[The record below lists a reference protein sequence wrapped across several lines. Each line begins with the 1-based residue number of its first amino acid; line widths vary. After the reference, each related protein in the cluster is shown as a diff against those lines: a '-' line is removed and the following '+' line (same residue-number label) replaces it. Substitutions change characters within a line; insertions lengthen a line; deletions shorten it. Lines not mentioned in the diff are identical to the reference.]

1 MTTALI
7 LIDVQESIRHRPYWN
22 PAEVPVFL
30 ERSNALLRGALAAGI
45 PVVRILHSDG
55 PQTADNP
62 WSPASGHV
70 RPLDGLAPFLSLI
83 HI

>member
-62 WSPASGHV
+62 KNRS
-70 RPLDGLAPFLSLI
+70 
-83 HI
+83 